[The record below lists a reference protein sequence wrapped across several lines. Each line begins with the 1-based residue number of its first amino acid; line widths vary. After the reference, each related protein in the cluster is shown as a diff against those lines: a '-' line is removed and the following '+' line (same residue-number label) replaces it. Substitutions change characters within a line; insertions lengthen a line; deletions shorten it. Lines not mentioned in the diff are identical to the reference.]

1 MSQKEFDD
9 IIKSKLSSFSPEQ
22 TKGDWS
28 SFEKKMEADDHFD
41 ELIKHKLQ
49 SFEVPFDPKSWRPLA
64 RRIESEFGWLNKV
77 FRFKLVEFSFL
88 LLVTYFLNQVPH
100 PLSTPEPVVANF
112 ENMLPSEYHLLD
124 AEVDAIIPTQN
135 ILSIHTFKQVPTIP
149 PIQHKAEIEREQDD
163 LKVKVIP
170 SNSTPDRNTTP
181 TLGLEGKLPILVSSP
196 ASSDL
201 SISNSIENFHRYT
214 AINFFYGGDVNR
226 IVTPFDPEN
235 RFERLDRY
243 AHGYSIGLTFDIHL
257 RQYAVQTGLIISNKH
272 YAPRQVIY
280 YAGSVKNG
288 FFGKRLEDIE
298 LNILTVPL
306 NLKKELITLKS
317 WKISAL
323 AGIAWNVALNADYKV
338 QLKSSSGFNNYKS
351 ANLDNLSGSIR
362 GKQLNKGWIEG
373 GGFMENSFGSVDL
386 GLSFEHPIGNRFNWF
401 VQPTYRHTN
410 RKLGKGLG
418 PDQDIIN
425 TFSLYS
431 GITLRFGK

>member
-9 IIKSKLSSFSPEQ
+9 IIKNKLSSFSPDQ

-41 ELIKHKLQ
+41 ELIKQKLQ
-49 SFEVPFDPKSWRPLA
+49 SFEVPFDPKSWKPLA

-100 PLSTPEPVVANF
+100 PMSKPEPIVANF
-112 ENMLPSEYHLLD
+112 ENMLSTEYHLLD
-124 AEVDAIIPTQN
+124 TEADAIIPTQAF
-135 ILSIHTFKQVPTIP
+135 LPIHKFKQVATIP
-149 PIQHKAEIEREQDD
+149 PIQNKAEIEREQDD
-163 LKVKVIP
+163 LKVMVIS

-181 TLGLEGKLPILVSSP
+181 PLEFEGKLPDLVSYT

-201 SISNSIENFHRYT
+201 SISNSKENFHRYT
-214 AINFFYGGDVNR
+214 AINFFYGADANR

-235 RFERLDRY
+235 RFEKLDRY
-243 AHGYSIGLTFDIHL
+243 AHGYSLGLTVDIHL
-257 RQYAVQTGLIISNKH
+257 RQYAIQTGLIISNKH

-351 ANLDNLSGSIR
+351 ANLDNLDGSIR

-386 GLSFEHPIGNRFNWF
+386 GLSFERPIGNRFNWF

-431 GITLRFGK
+431 GITLRLGK

>member
-9 IIKSKLSSFSPEQ
+9 IIKNKLSSFSPSQ
-22 TKGDWS
+22 SKADWS

-41 ELIKHKLQ
+41 EVIKHKLQ
-49 SFEVPFDPKSWRPLA
+49 RFEVPFDPKSWKPLA

-88 LLVTYFLNQVPH
+88 LLITYFLNQL
-100 PLSTPEPVVANF
+100 PLQLDPAKPIISNF
-112 ENMLPSEYHLLD
+112 G
-124 AEVDAIIPTQN
+124 N
-135 ILSIHTFKQVPTIP
+135 ILPPESQLSGIQIDDSNLNGSLVLPNQYKQFASLPPVQTKVEFK
-149 PIQHKAEIEREQDD
+149 REQVD
-163 LKVKVIP
+163 LKGKLNQSISSPKPKVEKTKVLEGTQAVAVHSLASLSPIT
-170 SNSTPDRNTTP
+170 NNTT
-181 TLGLEGKLPILVSSP
+181 EEFKKYVS
-196 ASSDL
+196 
-201 SISNSIENFHRYT
+201 Y
-214 AINFFYGGDVNR
+214 NFFYGADANR

-235 RFERLDRY
+235 RFDKLDRY
-243 AHGYSIGLTFDIHL
+243 AHGYSLGLTVDLH
-257 RQYAVQTGLIISNKH
+257 RPNYTVQTGLIISNKH
-272 YAPRQVIY
+272 YSPRQVIY

-306 NLKKELITLKS
+306 HLKKELIEIKN

-323 AGIAWNVALNADYKV
+323 AGMAWNIALNADYKM
-338 QLKSSSGFNNYKS
+338 QFKGTSDFNNYKS
-351 ANLDNLSGSIR
+351 GILDNLSNSIR
-362 GKQLNKGWIEG
+362 GKQLNKGWLEG
-373 GGFMENSFGSVDL
+373 GGFAENTYMSVDL
-386 GLSFEHPIGNRFNWF
+386 GLSFEHPIGKRFNWF

-431 GITLRFGK
+431 GITFRLIR